1 MRSSG
6 QNQQKILDFIRSEI
20 ETKGYPPS
28 VREICAAVGL
38 RSTSSVHMH
47 LTQLEKQGVIRR
59 DATKPRAL
67 ELLDSPLS
75 RGRSVPLVGKVTAGQ
90 PILAIENIEDYLII
104 PNDLAAQEEDLFA
117 LRVQGESMIEA
128 GILDGDIVVVHSQEQ
143 AENGD
148 IVVAL
153 IDDEAT
159 LKRIFYEDGHVRLQ
173 PENHAMAPIIV
184 DHADVRGKLVALV
197 RRV

>member
-1 MRSSG
+1 MRSG
-6 QNQQKILDFIRSEI
+6 GENQQKILDFIRSEI

-47 LTQLEKQGVIRR
+47 LTQLEKKGLIRR

-197 RRV
+197 RRF